1 MQQFLLPD
9 QTPPTLEALTSLQ
22 AEPVEGSGG
31 HTLSPEAQNKQEA
44 GQEVR
49 AQQRRKSEERRTMTR
64 QEAEEEEEKERT
76 EAAEQTEE
84 RLQPEGRQAQ
94 AILPENDR
102 RQVGRSPGPELFSI
116 HSGHCFRLKRFE
128 FPVSCLRRETCG
140 MKLEACG
147 TSTGTVLPPVSRQS
161 LPPEQLIHLT
171 ADLADSAAPNQ
182 LRCPT
187 LVSSFALRRC
197 SKTLHYYLLFIFRA
211 FILLLQKSSKGF
223 QLSSLRG
230 SR

>member
-9 QTPPTLEALTSLQ
+9 QTPPTLEAQTSLQ
-22 AEPVEGSGG
+22 AEPVDGSGG
-31 HTLSPEAQNKQEA
+31 RTLSPEAQNKQEA

-64 QEAEEEEEKERT
+64 KEAEEEEERT

-84 RLQPEGRQAQ
+84 RLQPEGRQAE

-102 RQVGRSPGPELFSI
+102 RQVRRSPGPELFSI
-116 HSGHCFRLKRFE
+116 HSGHCSRLKWFE

-161 LPPEQLIHLT
+161 LL
-171 ADLADSAAPNQ
+171 PNN
-182 LRCPT
+182 
-187 LVSSFALRRC
+187 
-197 SKTLHYYLLFIFRA
+197 
-211 FILLLQKSSKGF
+211 
-223 QLSSLRG
+223 
-230 SR
+230 

>member
-9 QTPPTLEALTSLQ
+9 QTPPTLEAQTSLQ

-31 HTLSPEAQNKQEA
+31 RTLSPEAQNKQEA

-64 QEAEEEEEKERT
+64 QEAEEEKERT
-76 EAAEQTEE
+76 EAAE
-84 RLQPEGRQAQ
+84 QPEGRQAQ

-116 HSGHCFRLKRFE
+116 HSGHCSCLKQFE

-140 MKLEACG
+140 MKLEECG

-161 LPPEQLIHLT
+161 LPP
-171 ADLADSAAPNQ
+171 NN
-182 LRCPT
+182 
-187 LVSSFALRRC
+187 
-197 SKTLHYYLLFIFRA
+197 
-211 FILLLQKSSKGF
+211 
-223 QLSSLRG
+223 
-230 SR
+230 